1 MISVALCSKVLI
13 TKSVTLSKIAAGSY
27 KLYSLTALFKAL
39 LQITLTIAPGT
50 PWPVQSATAINKP
63 FGVSSIQ

>member
-1 MISVALCSKVLI
+1 MMSVSLCSNVFITNSVA
-13 TKSVTLSKIAAGSY
+13 LSKIAAGSY

-39 LQITLTIAPGT
+39 LQTTLTIAPGT
-50 PWPVQSATAINKP
+50 PCPVQSATAINKP